1 LDQTGRIKKKIAP
14 VFSGSSAVSRSDR
27 SAQDAQS
34 GADIGIAVSR
44 IEERALAVTG
54 AQVYA
59 QTLFDSNESVENG
72 GVLFSLPALISQ
84 GLDKLFSSFSK
95 LPNGFYGLHHILI
108 LLCFMALCRIK
119 NIEQLKK
126 TSVGEFGKL
135 LGLDRIPQVEY
146 LRKKIRQIT
155 DQQHCDS
162 AGDCLFTLWRD
173 KMSDLFFYI
182 DGHVRVYSGTEAN
195 LPKHYVSREKLCLSA
210 TTEYYVNTFEGLPL
224 MVINGELNEKLKD
237 AIEKA
242 IPEIK
247 KTIDVPDDSKTP
259 IFTLVFDREAYEPGW
274 FIKLWKEHR
283 IAIISYRKNVKDKWD
298 ENLFESTEIQ
308 TNNNNVTM
316 QLCELGSL
324 IQGYWFRE
332 IRKLTESGHQT
343 SIITTHPDLIMQQV
357 AGKMFSRWGQENFFK
372 YMAENFDFDRM
383 IQYGTE
389 PLANMEASIPNP
401 QYKEL
406 TYKIKNM
413 KAKRGRLQA
422 QLLNKLETATL
433 DNELLQKIITQNA
446 KITEQITD
454 YTDSINELLSK
465 RKSVPSRIK
474 VKNLPED
481 KKYNKLIEESKKLK
495 NLILMLAYRAETALF
510 CLLPDFYCNAKKDG
524 RQILKEIF
532 TSCADLIPDY
542 QNQILYV
549 KLHSLATPRANEVAK
564 KLCTFLNDTNTTFP
578 MTNLRLEYET
588 VAL

>member
-1 LDQTGRIKKKIAP
+1 LDQTGRIKKKIIP

-44 IEERALAVTG
+44 IEERALAVSG

-84 GLDKLFSSFSK
+84 GLDKLFTSFGK

-146 LRKKIRQIT
+146 LRTKIRQIT
-155 DQQHCDS
+155 DQQQCDCAANS
-162 AGDCLFTLWRD
+162 LFLLWRE

-182 DGHVRVYSGTEAN
+182 DGHVRVYSGKEAN

-210 TTEYYVNTFEGLPL
+210 TTEFYVNTFEGLPL

-247 KTIDVPDDSKTP
+247 KSIEASEDSPKP
-259 IFTLVFDREAYEPGW
+259 IFTFVFDREAYEPGW

-283 IAIISYRKNVKDKWD
+283 IAIISYRKNVKDRWE
-298 ENLFESTEIQ
+298 ENMFKYTEIQ
-308 TNNNNVTM
+308 LNNNNVTM
-316 QLCELGSL
+316 QICELGSL

-332 IRKLTESGHQT
+332 IRKLTQNGHQT
-343 SIITTHPDLIMQQV
+343 SIITTHPDLIIEQV

-372 YMAENFDFDRM
+372 YMVENFDFDRM

-389 PLANMEASIPNP
+389 PLGNTEAIIPNP
-401 QYKEL
+401 EYKDL
-406 TYKIKNM
+406 TYKIK
-413 KAKRGRLQA
+413 KFREKRARLQA
-422 QLLNKLETATL
+422 QLYSKFETITL
-433 DNELLQKIITQNA
+433 DNEKLDKIISKNTQ
-446 KITEQITD
+446 ITEQITD
-454 YTDSINELLSK
+454 YTESINELVSK
-465 RKSVPSRIK
+465 RKNVPSRIK
-474 VKNLPED
+474 VNDLPED

-495 NLILMLAYRAETALF
+495 NIILMLSYRAETALYT
-510 CLLPDFYCNAKKDG
+510 LLPDFYCNAKKDG

-542 QNQILYV
+542 QNNILYV
-549 KLHSLATPRANEVAK
+549 RLHSLATPRANEIVK
-564 KLCTFLNDTNTTFP
+564 NLCAFLNDTNTTFP
-578 MTNLRLEYET
+578 MTNFKLVYET

>member
-1 LDQTGRIKKKIAP
+1 LDQAGAIKKKITP
-14 VFSGSSAVSRSDR
+14 HESSSLVSRSER
-27 SAQDAQS
+27 SYRDARA
-34 GADIGIAVSR
+34 GEAIGIAATR

-59 QTLFDSNESVENG
+59 PGLFESNESVENG

-84 GLDKLFSSFSK
+84 GLDKLITSFRN

-146 LRKKIRQIT
+146 LRKKIKQIT
-155 DQQHCDS
+155 DQQQCDS
-162 AGDCLFTLWRD
+162 ARDCLFTLWRD

-182 DGHVRVYSGTEAN
+182 DGHVRVYSGQEAN

-210 TTEYYVNTFEGLPL
+210 TTEFYVNTFEGLPL

-237 AIEKA
+237 AVEKA

-247 KTIDVPDDSKTP
+247 KTIDVSDDP
-259 IFTLVFDREAYEPGW
+259 NNPGFTLVFDREAYEPGW

-283 IAIISYRKNVKDKWD
+283 IAVISYRKNVKDQWD
-298 ENLFESTEIQ
+298 EYLFESTEIQ
-308 TNNNNVTM
+308 TNNNHVTM

-372 YMAENFDFDRM
+372 YMIENFDFDRM

-389 PLANMEASIPNP
+389 PLACQETSIPNP

-406 TYKIKNM
+406 TYKIKKM
-413 KAKRGRLQA
+413 KEKRGRLQA
-422 QLLNKLETATL
+422 QLLNKFETMTL
-433 DNELLQKIITQNA
+433 DSDRLHKIISKNA
-446 KITEQITD
+446 LLTEQITD
-454 YTDSINELLSK
+454 YTDCINDLLSK
-465 RKSVPSRIK
+465 RKTVPSRIK

-495 NLILMLAYRAETALF
+495 NLILMLSYRAETALYS
-510 CLLPDFYCNAKKDG
+510 LLPEFYRNAKKDG

-532 TSCADLIPDY
+532 TSSADLIPDY

-549 KLHSLATPRANEVAK
+549 RLHSLSTHRANEVVE
-564 KLCTFLNDTNTTFP
+564 KLCAFLNDTNTTFP
-578 MTNLRLEYET
+578 MTNLKLVYKT
-588 VAL
+588 VAQ

>member
-1 LDQTGRIKKKIAP
+1 MDQAGAIKKKI
-14 VFSGSSAVSRSDR
+14 VSEESSSPVSRSER
-27 SAQDAQS
+27 SYQDAQA
-34 GADIGIAVSR
+34 GEAIGIAATR

-59 QTLFDSNESVENG
+59 PSLFESNESVENG

-84 GLDKLFSSFSK
+84 GLDKLITSFRN
-95 LPNGFYGLHHILI
+95 LPNGFYGLHHILL

-119 NIEQLKK
+119 NAEQLKK

-135 LGLDRIPQVEY
+135 LGLDRVPQVEY
-146 LRKKIRQIT
+146 LRKKIKQIT

-162 AGDCLFTLWRD
+162 ARDCLFTLWRE

-182 DGHVRVYSGTEAN
+182 DGHVRVYSGTAAN

-210 TTEYYVNTFEGLPL
+210 TTEFYVNTFDGLPL

-237 AIEKA
+237 AIEKV

-247 KTIDVPDDSKTP
+247 KTVTIPDDSKTP

-283 IAIISYRKNVKDKWD
+283 IAVISYRKNVKDKWD
-298 ENLFESTEIQ
+298 ENMFESTEIQ
-308 TNNNNVTM
+308 LINNNVTM
-316 QLCELGSL
+316 QLCEMGSL

-343 SIITTHPDLIMQQV
+343 SIITTHPDLVMQQV
-357 AGKMFSRWGQENFFK
+357 AGKMFARWGQENFFK

-383 IQYGTE
+383 IQYGIE

-406 TYKIKNM
+406 TYKIK
-413 KAKRGRLQA
+413 KLKEKRGRLQA
-422 QLLNKLETATL
+422 QLFSKFETTNL
-433 DNELLQKIITQNA
+433 DSELLHKIIAKNA
-446 KITEQITD
+446 LLTEQITD
-454 YTDSINELLSK
+454 YTDNINDLLSK
-465 RKSVPSRIK
+465 RKTVSSRIK

-495 NLILMLAYRAETALF
+495 NLILMLSYRAETALYS
-510 CLLPDFYCNAKKDG
+510 LLPEFYRNAKKDG

-564 KLCTFLNDTNTTFP
+564 NLCALLNETNTTFP
-578 MTNLRLEYET
+578 MTNLKLIYEI
-588 VAL
+588 VSI

>member
-1 LDQTGRIKKKIAP
+1 MDQAGSIKKKI
-14 VFSGSSAVSRSDR
+14 VSDESSSPVSRSER
-27 SAQDAQS
+27 SYQDAQA
-34 GADIGIAVSR
+34 GEAIGIAATR
-44 IEERALAVTG
+44 TEERALAVTG
-54 AQVYA
+54 GQVYA
-59 QTLFDSNESVENG
+59 PSLFESNESVENG

-84 GLDKLFSSFSK
+84 GMDKLITSFRN

-119 NIEQLKK
+119 NVEQLKK

-146 LRKKIRQIT
+146 LRKKIKQIT
-155 DQQHCDS
+155 DQQQCDS
-162 AGDCLFTLWRD
+162 ARDCLFTLWRD

-182 DGHVRVYSGTEAN
+182 DGHVRVYSGQEAN

-210 TTEYYVNTFEGLPL
+210 TTEFYVNTFEGLPL

-247 KTIDVPDDSKTP
+247 KAIDVSDDPNKP

-283 IAIISYRKNVKDKWD
+283 IAVISYRKNAKDKWD

-308 TNNNNVTM
+308 TNNHHVTM
-316 QLCELGSL
+316 QLCEMGSL

-332 IRKLTESGHQT
+332 IRKRTESGHQT

-372 YMAENFDFDRM
+372 YMTENFDFDRM

-389 PLANMEASIPNP
+389 PLANQEISIPNP

-406 TYKIKNM
+406 TYKIKKM
-413 KAKRGRLQA
+413 KEKRGRLQA
-422 QLLNKLETATL
+422 LLLSKFQTMTL
-433 DNELLQKIITQNA
+433 DSEHLHKIISKNA
-446 KITEQITD
+446 QLTEQITD
-454 YTDSINELLSK
+454 YTDNINDLLSK
-465 RKSVPSRIK
+465 RKTVPSRIK
-474 VKNLPED
+474 VMNLPED

-495 NLILMLAYRAETALF
+495 NLILMLSYRAETALYS
-510 CLLPDFYCNAKKDG
+510 LLPEFYRNAKKDG

-549 KLHSLATPRANEVAK
+549 KLHALATPRANEVAK
-564 KLCTFLNDTNTTFP
+564 NLCAFLNDTKTIFP
-578 MTNLRLEYET
+578 MTNLKIIYEI
-588 VAL
+588 VAI